1 MQRRVSGYIGQ
12 RMLKVELPGRWKRVR
27 PQRRFSEGEHAV
39 GWYKRRMED
48 LEADDMISSSTVT
61 GRVAGAHLIGLSI
74 ITTLKR

>member
-1 MQRRVSGYIGQ
+1 M
-12 RMLKVELPGRWKRVR
+12 
-27 PQRRFSEGEHAV
+27 